1 MVLVSVLS
9 EVRSTRL
16 TAIPE
21 SQFMV
26 TTGRRRSAADRGG
39 LQTFSPSDDMKIIV
53 AAIIL
58 LVSIFSSGCTTTVT
72 SETLMRRATRHSL
85 TLWPD
90 TTYYCGSRRA
100 FDYFYIQPAGP
111 TTFRRAHWLRVRK
124 SENVVS
130 DRFDYT
136 TERGRWRVFVGLNR
150 KEREP
155 APGQPAGTT
164 TAPAEQVRR

>member
-1 MVLVSVLS
+1 M
-9 EVRSTRL
+9 E
-16 TAIPE
+16 
-21 SQFMV
+21 
-26 TTGRRRSAADRGG
+26 TTGRHRSAADRGDR
-39 LQTFSPSDDMKIIV
+39 QTSSPSDDMKLTV

-111 TTFRRAHWLRVRK
+111 TTFRRAHLLRVRK

-136 TERGRWRVFVGLNR
+136 TERGQWRVFVGLNR

-155 APGQPAGTT
+155 VPGQQAGTT
-164 TAPAEQVRR
+164 TAPAEQIRR

>member
-1 MVLVSVLS
+1 
-9 EVRSTRL
+9 
-16 TAIPE
+16 
-21 SQFMV
+21 
-26 TTGRRRSAADRGG
+26 
-39 LQTFSPSDDMKIIV
+39 MKPIV
-53 AAIIL
+53 AASIL
-58 LVSIFSSGCTTTVT
+58 LIVLFSAGCTTTVT
-72 SETLMRRATRHSL
+72 RETLMTRATRHSL

-136 TERGRWRVFVGLNR
+136 TERDQWRVFVGLDR

-155 APGQPAGTT
+155 AADPKGGTAVAPAG
-164 TAPAEQVRR
+164 QVWR